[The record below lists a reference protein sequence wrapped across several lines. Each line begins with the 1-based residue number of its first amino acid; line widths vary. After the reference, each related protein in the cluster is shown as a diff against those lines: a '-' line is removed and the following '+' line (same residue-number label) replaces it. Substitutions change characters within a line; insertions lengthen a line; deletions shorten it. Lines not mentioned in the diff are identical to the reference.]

1 MDTTCLFAAPPPRL
15 RSAARTWP
23 PSERSHARAARSACM
38 WVLEKLQ
45 HQPGSTQS
53 TQLPADA
60 SVETVFLLVGSPV
73 VLGRPVKKGAPDAD
87 IVLADDSSVSK
98 SHASLEIVPSAA
110 AAAMAS
116 GSWAEGVD
124 GEGGNSCSLQVT
136 DLSRFGTFK
145 NGVKL
150 PFSQPTALHVG
161 DVLKLGTKSLLRVRR
176 QPVLVALPRLPP
188 GPDQDIAMRATAAGL
203 ALPPCTWGRGVTHV
217 LQPEAGPPSSC
228 LALGLMAGLTL
239 VSPGWLQQLLSKRVW
254 ETELPDP
261 SPHHPQRVSLNCPLT
276 HTARLQ
282 ALPSRPPAPI
292 SLARLK
298 LAWQQGLQAE
308 DPALASLLDLLGAS
322 CCPAPGGA
330 QVLLCRTRD
339 PTPPPPPSSAA
350 AGDAALLAVEDLLAA
365 VITGDPQRL
374 GLPAEVLDPPS
385 PHQTLPAAT
394 PAPDLISPARQPRGG
409 LQASGGSPAS
419 DLDLTQELAEDVSP
433 GGVMGRPGMHCPP
446 GAHTRGEGSGQGEG
460 VGPLQRSGGLIQA
473 MEKAGWGGMA
483 GQPGHLQGH
492 QASQPPLTPGS
503 RLQLVGSAGDHVF
516 GAVPHLQPLRL
527 SMPPP
532 ATQRQRHSTGVATA
546 AALEVGVPLANGRH
560 RSSRDPGGGAT
571 SQAVTAPVQLPAPE
585 EEARAAPA
593 PNVVTRELL
602 AQGTATT
609 GIVASGGSS
618 GGLNY
623 KRFRKVSAE
632 AGIQDWEAPFVLE
645 LLPAEQIRAG
655 AGENPVASLA
665 PADAR
670 HAANGS
676 DRAPVSTSKRR
687 R

>member
-1 MDTTCLFAAPPPRL
+1 
-15 RSAARTWP
+15 
-23 PSERSHARAARSACM
+23 M

-98 SHASLEIVPSAA
+98 SHASLEIIPSAPA

-124 GEGGNSCSLQVT
+124 GEGGSSCSLQVT

-322 CCPAPGGA
+322 CCGPAPGRA

-419 DLDLTQELAEDVSP
+419 DLDLTQELAED
-433 GGVMGRPGMHCPP
+433 
-446 GAHTRGEGSGQGEG
+446 
-460 VGPLQRSGGLIQA
+460 
-473 MEKAGWGGMA
+473 
-483 GQPGHLQGH
+483 
-492 QASQPPLTPGS
+492 
-503 RLQLVGSAGDHVF
+503 
-516 GAVPHLQPLRL
+516 PLRL

-532 ATQRQRHSTGVATA
+532 ATRRQRQSTGVATA

-609 GIVASGGSS
+609 GVVASGGSS